1 MVTDAEIDALVA
13 RARYEGPPVARDQL
27 IGVDACLRQ
36 LGGQLTLFSRPEL
49 GQRFGLEPSGT
60 LLIGP
65 PGTGKTL
72 VARYLASEL
81 GLPFYQV
88 SADEFGS
95 DPELLHGFF
104 RRLSGERA
112 IAFVDEVSILALR
125 RQFAGDLEARRMLA
139 ALLTSLDGVADDRG
153 RLWVIGACTADIQL
167 DPAIHRSG
175 RLGVVIEF
183 EPPSEEQRRAL
194 FRLYL
199 GPVPNAVDEGTI
211 ERLAEASVGATGADI
226 RDWVSQA
233 ASEVLAEADT
243 PEPVIEVRHL
253 EAVVARRG
261 FIAADRPGREP
272 DWETATHEA
281 GHAVLALGLFGSEAL
296 SRASVGF
303 WRRADLGGEVLGQTV
318 LSDDWRRDHPPTS
331 ATWPDHA
338 AFSLAGV
345 TAEQVILGYRGSG
358 ATADVRS
365 ATEIIL
371 DQLEAADPEFGPS
384 RRAVESSTD
393 FPSSV
398 VGSEAMRTHAWVLLR
413 NRFAEVWRRTLEY
426 VEESRPSIETVA
438 RALLERKATLTGD
451 EIVAEL
457 GIRRKARR

>member
-1 MVTDAEIDALVA
+1 MVTDAEIDALVN
-13 RARYEGPPVARDQL
+13 RARYEGPAVARDQL

-36 LGGQLTLFSRPEL
+36 LGGQLALFARPEL
-49 GQRFGLEPSGT
+49 AQRFGLEPSGT
-60 LLIGP
+60 LLIGQ

-72 VARYLASEL
+72 VARYLASQL

-95 DPELLHGFF
+95 DPELLHAFF
-104 RRLSGERA
+104 RRLSGDRA
-112 IAFVDEVSILALR
+112 IAFVDEISILATR
-125 RQFAGDLEARRMLA
+125 RDWADAEDRRMLA
-139 ALLTSLDGVADDRG
+139 ALLTALDGVTNDRG
-153 RLWVIGACTADIQL
+153 RLWVIGACTPDIQL
-167 DPAIHRSG
+167 DRAIHRSG

-199 GPVPNAVDEGTI
+199 GPVPHAVDEATI

-226 RDWVSQA
+226 RDWVNQA
-233 ASEVLAEADT
+233 ASEVLAEAETAD
-243 PEPVIEVRHL
+243 PVIEGRHL
-253 EAVVARRG
+253 EAVVTRRG
-261 FIAADRPGREP
+261 FIAAERPGREP
-272 DWETATHEA
+272 DWETAIHEA

-303 WRRADLGGEVLGQTV
+303 WRKADLGGEVLGQTV
-318 LSDDWRRDHPPTS
+318 LSDDWRREHPPTS
-331 ATWPDHA
+331 ATWGDHA

-345 TAEQVILGYRGSG
+345 AAEQVILGYRGSG
-358 ATADVRS
+358 ATADVRA

-371 DQLEAADPEFGPS
+371 DQLEAADSEFGPS
-384 RRAVESSTD
+384 RRAVESSSD
-393 FPSSV
+393 YPSSGI
-398 VGSEAMRTHAWVLLR
+398 GSEVMRTHAWVLLR
-413 NRFAEVWRRTLEY
+413 NRFAEVWRRT
-426 VEESRPSIETVA
+426 VEFAEASRPSIETVA

-457 GIRRKARR
+457 GVRRRARR